1 MPQKCKKFSFL
12 NRQCAAM
19 LAEPIMGLDA
29 IFSFGAFFHVGR
41 EGLLLDKYH
50 VELLLIVCIAW
61 FDKKRRWLE
70 KLK

>member
-1 MPQKCKKFSFL
+1 
-12 NRQCAAM
+12 M